1 MREVPFN
8 KKNNGYGHAPS
19 VANRNFRNMQDV
31 YWKISNFAENSFN
44 MKNTLFIILAFS
56 SLLFASCTGKAKQKP
71 FTEKEALEFLYDY
84 MPLGDSVDYS
94 EDYYRECIQYAFRA
108 KEELPWGA
116 NIPER
121 EFKHFV
127 VPVRVNNENLDAFR
141 STYYEELKDRVKD
154 LSLYDAV
161 LEVNHWCHEHVNYKG
176 SDSRTSSP
184 MATVKTSWGRCGEE
198 STLLVTALRTV
209 GIPARQVYTPRWAHC
224 DDNHAWVEAWVDGQ
238 WHFLGACEPEPVL
251 DLGWFNEPASR
262 SLLLHTRVFGNYDGP
277 EEVIS
282 RSPYYTEI
290 NVVDNYGKT
299 AKTII
304 TVVDSEGNPQ
314 ANLPVE
320 FKIYNYAEFCTV
332 VKKTTDKNGQTW
344 LTAGLGCMMAY
355 AAKDGKFGY
364 QVFKSGEQEN
374 VTITLDHE
382 EGTEETFEFDM
393 VPPPPTS
400 VLPEVTP
407 EMRDKNDQRIA
418 YEDSLRNDY
427 IKACKDAQNIIIAN
441 TGNKTLCSIIGKSW
455 GNYQTLADFVRYA
468 QDKNQE
474 IKAVELLK
482 AVSDKDLRD
491 ISLSVLQDHFDN
503 TPDLTSSIIS
513 MPTEL
518 YGEYILSPR
527 ISNEMIVP
535 WRKTLSNFF
544 PKEEAQRYHDNPA
557 LLVDWVKNNISV
569 NDDLNPQ
576 RFPISPIGV
585 LKARKA
591 DRHSRDIFFVASA
604 RSLGIAAQINPVT
617 GKVQYFEN
625 EWTTVDF
632 EAEQPST
639 SATGYLDIHYFPIAS
654 MPDPKYYTHFSI
666 KKLDG
671 NSFKLLAYDA
681 QDPGIDDGMTLS
693 SFEHPTP
700 LEAGYYILTSG
711 TRLNDGTA
719 LAHSQFFTIKANE
732 TTVIDLV
739 FREPDNT
746 IHVIGSFYAENSFTD
761 PESEEEYKPKH
772 LIQDSYYILGLLDQG
787 SEPTT
792 HAMQDIATFRK
803 EFEASGL
810 PIIFIFENK
819 EEYDKFMLK
828 SFSELPNTI
837 TYGLDDGT
845 IHENLVESLHLD
857 KSSLP
862 IFIIANANSEVVF
875 AKQGYTIGLG
885 EQMLKEIAK
894 LK

>member
-1 MREVPFN
+1 MLFFLLFKFVDGTEMPLFSAKIHFFR
-8 KKNNGYGHAPS
+8 KTIIKNAIFA
-19 VANRNFRNMQDV
+19 AN
-31 YWKISNFAENSFN
+31 ITL
-44 MKNTLFIILAFS
+44 MKNLILTLFALSTLLFS
-56 SLLFASCTGKAKQKP
+56 SCSGEPKQKP
-71 FTEKEALEFLYDY
+71 FTEKEALEFLYAY
-84 MPLGDSVDYS
+84 MPLGDSVDYT
-94 EDYYRECIQYAFRA
+94 EDYYSECIHYAFRA

-176 SDSRTSSP
+176 SDSRTSAP

-262 SLLLHTRVFGNYDGP
+262 TLLLHTRVFGDYDGP

-282 RSPYYTEI
+282 RSSYYTEI

-299 AKTII
+299 AKTTF
-304 TVVDSEGNPQ
+304 TVVDSEGKPQ

-332 VKKTTDKNGQTW
+332 VKKTTDENGQTW
-344 LTAGLGCMMAY
+344 LTAGLGYMMAY
-355 AAKDGKFGY
+355 ATKDGKFGF
-364 QVFKSGEQEN
+364 QVFKSGEQDN
-374 VTITLDHE
+374 VSITLDHE
-382 EGTEETFEFDM
+382 EGTIDIFEFDM

-400 VLPEVTP
+400 ILPEVTP
-407 EMRDKNDQRIA
+407 EMRAANDRRNA
-418 YEDSLRNDY
+418 VDDSLRNAY
-427 IKACKDAQNIIIAN
+427 IKACKDAQNEIIAN
-441 TGNKTLCSIIGKSW
+441 IGNKTLCRIIKKSW
-455 GNYQTLADFVRYA
+455 GNYQTLADFIAYA
-468 QDKNQE
+468 QDKDQE
-474 IKAVELLK
+474 IKAVELLSNI
-482 AVSDKDLRD
+482 SDKDLRD
-491 ISLSVLQDHFDN
+491 ISLEVLKDHFNN
-503 TPDLTSSIIS
+503 TPDLTSSITS
-513 MPTEL
+513 MPPEL

-535 WRKTLSNFF
+535 WRKTLTEFF
-544 PKEEAQRYHDNPA
+544 PKDDAKKCHYSPA

-569 NDDLNPQ
+569 DDDLNPQ

-585 LKARKA
+585 LKVRKA
-591 DRHSRDIFFVASA
+591 DCHSRDIFFVAMA

-617 GKVQYFEN
+617 GKVQYFDN
-625 EWTTVDF
+625 EWITVDF
-632 EAEQPST
+632 EAEQPS
-639 SATGYLDIHYFPIAS
+639 ATEIGYLDITYRAIAS

-666 KKLDG
+666 KKFDG
-671 NSFKLLAYDA
+671 NSFRLLAYDA

-700 LEAGYYILTSG
+700 LDAGYYILTSG
-711 TRLNDGTA
+711 TRLDNGSA
-719 LAHSQFFTIKANE
+719 LTHSQFFTIKAGE
-732 TTVIDLV
+732 TTKINLV
-739 FREPDNT
+739 LREPDNT
-746 IHVIGSFYAENSFTD
+746 LSVIGSFYAENRFTD
-761 PESEEEYKPKH
+761 PETGEEYSPKL
-772 LIQDSYYILGLLDQG
+772 LIGGDYFILGLLDQG

-792 HAMQDIATFRK
+792 HAMQDIASFRK
-803 EFEASGL
+803 GFDECGL
-810 PIIFIFENK
+810 PLIFVFNSK
-819 EEYDKFMLK
+819 EEYDKFKLK
-828 SFSELPNTI
+828 NFNELPSNI

-845 IHENLVESLHLD
+845 IREDLVESLHLNKD
-857 KSSLP
+857 SLP

-875 AKQGYTIGLG
+875 VKQGYTIGLG
-885 EQMLKEIAK
+885 EQLLKEIAK